1 VLLALSFALRLHFI
15 HAFLHLFDTFL
26 HFGLVLLMLLSHL
39 LAAFLLLSH
48 ELLTGQA
55 STARIVWKAAWHAWW
70 IRTCPTFHPFVRTE
84 LGSCSRHSRLT
95 R

>member
-1 VLLALSFALRLHFI
+1 VLLALSFALRPHFI

-26 HFGLVLLMLLSHL
+26 HFGLVLLVLLSHL
-39 LAAFLLLSH
+39 LAAFFLLTQ
-48 ELLTGQA
+48 ELLA
-55 STARIVWKAAWHAWW
+55 SRAATARVVRKAAWHAWR
-70 IRTCPTFHPFVRTE
+70 IRTCPTFHPLVRTE